1 MSLFDRPLRRPRV
14 LSEVSFALGAA
25 VVMGA
30 AGAVVAVMTPP
41 LRPFPW
47 TSSPMRWFV
56 QAAVGFGLGWW
67 GGLMWSI
74 GLAFHARRFQPPPPL
89 AALMRATWLA
99 AVLFAA
105 VTLAAHAFGASA
117 LLSVGGGVIACTL
130 AARAVVTNAGRQ
142 QQP

>member
-14 LSEVSFALGAA
+14 FSEVSFALGAA
-25 VVMGA
+25 VIMGA
-30 AGAVVAVMTPP
+30 AGAVVALMTPP

-47 TSSPMRWFV
+47 TTPPMRSFV
-56 QAAVGFGLGWW
+56 QVAVGFGLGWW
-67 GGLMWSI
+67 GGLVWSV

-105 VTLAAHAFGASA
+105 ITLAVHALGASA
-117 LLSVGGGVIACTL
+117 LLSLGGGAVVCTL
-130 AARAVVTNAGRQ
+130 AARAVVTSAGRQ
-142 QQP
+142 QQT